1 MAEKFSLKDFLFNKN
16 KVSQLASEVKNV
28 YPEFAEE
35 SFIDEVMIKFP
46 ELELKARISW
56 IAENL
61 KKYLPNNYSD
71 AVAVI
76 LKALP
81 EPNDPSLTD
90 NDFGDFIYAPYAE
103 FVAKYGLDRNNLTLS
118 LNVLREITMRF
129 SVEDAIRYFIN
140 KYPKET
146 LETLLIWSKDSNYH
160 VRRLCSEGTRP
171 KLPWA
176 QKINMSHSTPITILD
191 NLFSDSA
198 RFVTR
203 SVANHMNDISK
214 VDPELVIKTLIK
226 WRDSKKQ
233 DPKEMD
239 YIIKHSLRTLIKQ
252 GDLGAMELLG
262 FSHKPDIAIQNFTA
276 TNKVKMNSYLQ
287 FSFDIYAKSEVNLVV
302 DYILYF
308 QNKTGKL
315 NNKKVFKIKALN
327 LNEGETATIQ
337 KKHMLKQFMTTRT
350 LYPGTHKLEI
360 QINGEIFKSFEFEL
374 Q

>member
-16 KVSQLASEVKNV
+16 KVSQLASEVKEV

-35 SFIDEVMIKFP
+35 SFIDKVMIKFP

-61 KKYLPNNYSD
+61 KKFLPEDYKE
-71 AVAVI
+71 ALEII

-81 EPNDPSLTD
+81 NPNDPNLTD

-103 FVAKYGLDRNNLTLS
+103 FVAKYGLDKNNFALS
-118 LNVLREITMRF
+118 LAALREITMRF

-176 QKINMSHSTPITILD
+176 QKINMSYSTPIPILD

-214 VDPELVIKTLIK
+214 VDPELVTKTLIK

-252 GDLGAMELLG
+252 GNLGAMVLLG
-262 FSHKPDIAIQNFTA
+262 FSHKPDITIQKFKA
-276 TNKVKMNSYLQ
+276 PKEVKMNSYLQ
-287 FSFDIYAKSEVNLVV
+287 FSFDIQAKSDANLVV

-308 QNKTGKL
+308 QNKNGKL
-315 NNKKVFKIKALN
+315 NNKKVFKIKAIN
-327 LNEGETATIQ
+327 LKKDQTATIQ
-337 KKHMLKQFMTTRT
+337 KKHMLRQFMTTRT
-350 LYPGTHKLEI
+350 LYPGIHKLQI
-360 QINGEIFKSFEFEL
+360 QINGEIFKDFEFKL